1 MIGLEVFAR
10 LVTSRVGLVAVAI
23 LALLI
28 FYEGVPAGPLRLIP
42 GIQWVIPEG
51 RVAAAERAAREGYV
65 RQAELAAAQARLGEV
80 ERQLAAGRKAL
91 DSYAD
96 LLAESQAR
104 EALANTLAEAEIAR
118 YEQQL
123 ASSGRSCRL
132 DQSDIDWLRK

>member
-1 MIGLEVFAR
+1 M
-10 LVTSRVGLVAVAI
+10 LV
-23 LALLI
+23 
-28 FYEGVPAGPLRLIP
+28 FYEGIPAGPLRLIP
-42 GIQWVIPEG
+42 GIQWLIPEG

-65 RQAELAAAQARLGEV
+65 RQADLTAAQAKRAEV

-91 DSYAD
+91 DGYAK

-104 EALANTLAEAEIAR
+104 EALAQTLSEAEIAR

-123 ASSGRSCRL
+123 ASSGRSCLL